1 MGCVWGV
8 LTSEI
13 NVATR
18 TVNNAITI
26 KTKVLLTQTYVT
38 LTDIGYPVYT
48 FILFGFPIFRSWAYL
63 MKVIPE
69 TYLMKVIPE
78 TYLMKV
84 IPKTYLMKVIPET
97 RRPL

>member
-26 KTKVLLTQTYVT
+26 KTKVLLTQAYVI
-38 LTDIGYPVYT
+38 LTDFGYPVYT
-48 FILFGFPIFRSWAYL
+48 LWHWCSQTPWYCLAFQSLDLER
-63 MKVIPE
+63 
-69 TYLMKVIPE
+69 T
-78 TYLMKV
+78 
-84 IPKTYLMKVIPET
+84 
-97 RRPL
+97 

>member
-38 LTDIGYPVYT
+38 LTDIGCPVYT
-48 FILFGFPIFRSWAYL
+48 LWHWCSQ
-63 MKVIPE
+63 
-69 TYLMKVIPE
+69 T
-78 TYLMKV
+78 
-84 IPKTYLMKVIPET
+84 
-97 RRPL
+97 PLYCLAFQSLDSERT

>member
-1 MGCVWGV
+1 MHVQRSCSVSRDASGNIDF
-8 LTSEI
+8 EI

-48 FILFGFPIFRSWAYL
+48 FILFGFPIIRS
-63 MKVIPE
+63 
-69 TYLMKVIPE
+69 
-78 TYLMKV
+78 
-84 IPKTYLMKVIPET
+84 
-97 RRPL
+97 